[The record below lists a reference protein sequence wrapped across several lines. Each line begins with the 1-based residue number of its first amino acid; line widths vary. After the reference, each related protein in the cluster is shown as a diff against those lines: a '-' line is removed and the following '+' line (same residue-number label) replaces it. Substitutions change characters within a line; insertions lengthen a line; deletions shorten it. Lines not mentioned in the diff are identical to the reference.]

1 MNTTKRQIELLSLQ
15 NLATL
20 AFIGSLI
27 ISVYL
32 TEDEKKDL
40 LYNTNHHQSKKIQNL
55 NTFNRILV
63 VVLALIYLYVSL
75 ENEKIAKIK
84 NLDLKNYKLQ
94 DYASILSLIGAGIA
108 LFSISTNTQNGVSSV
123 ENPDL

>member
-1 MNTTKRQIELLSLQ
+1 MNTTKREVELLNLQ
-15 NLATL
+15 NIATL
-20 AFIGSLI
+20 VFIGSLI

-32 TEDEKKDL
+32 TEDEKRDL
-40 LYNTNHHQSKKIQNL
+40 LCNTKHHQSKKIQNL
-55 NTFNRILV
+55 NTFNRVLV

-84 NLDLKNYKLQ
+84 NLNLKNYKLQ

-108 LFSISTNTQNGVSSV
+108 LLTISSNRQNGISSV
-123 ENPDL
+123 ENPEL

>member
-75 ENEKIAKIK
+75 ENEKIAKIN

-108 LFSISTNTQNGVSSV
+108 LFSISTNPQNGVSNV

>member
-108 LFSISTNTQNGVSSV
+108 LFSISTNPQNGVSNV

>member
-1 MNTTKRQIELLSLQ
+1 MNTKKKEIQLLDIQ
-15 NLATL
+15 MIATL

-27 ISVYL
+27 ISIYL

-40 LYNTNHHQSKKIQNL
+40 IYNTKHHQTKKVQNL
-55 NTFNRILV
+55 NTFNRIFVL
-63 VVLALIYLYVSL
+63 VLALIYLYVNL
-75 ENEKIAKIK
+75 ENEKIAKMK
-84 NLDLKNYKLQ
+84 NLNLRNYKLQ

-108 LFSISTNTQNGVSSV
+108 LFSIFSNSRDNVSNI

>member
-108 LFSISTNTQNGVSSV
+108 LFSISTNPQNGVSSV